1 MDNIW
6 VMAHMFIRLISNNR
20 RTNRGLQADRAFYL
34 SFTNDLPVRTC
45 YLFWTWG
52 GGGRGGG
59 KTESYCRAQ
68 STLSHDF
75 IWNYTYLALQR
86 GLGESYCKMSF
97 IQVSHDNHFPIQNIP
112 YGVFSTSDDVREYRS
127 RGVSSTA
134 AHLHVRFHLC

>member
-6 VMAHMFIRLISNNR
+6 VMAQMFIRLISNNR

-52 GGGRGGG
+52 GGRGGG
-59 KTESYCRAQ
+59 EERLKATVGPSLR
-68 STLSHDF
+68 SPMILFGITR
-75 IWNYTYLALQR
+75 TLQR

-134 AHLHVRFHLC
+134 AHFHVRFHLC